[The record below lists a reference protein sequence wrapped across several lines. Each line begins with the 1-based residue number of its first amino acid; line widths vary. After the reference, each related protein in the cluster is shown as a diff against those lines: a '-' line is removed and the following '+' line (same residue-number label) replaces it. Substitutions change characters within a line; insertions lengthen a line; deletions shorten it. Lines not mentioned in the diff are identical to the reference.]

1 MRPAFHRGRKVCER
15 SPALPHRPRLAGSD
29 EQRIYADGKTE
40 TSEWKA
46 GDVKALGPDR
56 QYKPKN
62 IGKTD
67 FLIYVVEIK

>member
-1 MRPAFHRGRKVCER
+1 M
-15 SPALPHRPRLAGSD
+15 
-29 EQRIYADGKTE
+29 QRIYADGKTE
-40 TSEWKA
+40 TMEWKA